1 MRKWVEKEGRKWVR
15 DELISEDQ
23 FEQIVKRYRQEKTSN
38 LLPIF
43 ASILIGLG
51 ILSFIASN
59 WDGIHDLIRVTII
72 TLVMSGFY
80 LAGERAHRA
89 GNERLGNSLLGIGLI
104 SFGAGIFL
112 LGQMYHFQSYDGKPF
127 IIWALAGLLVVQL
140 WRSNFLLILTTA
152 IITVGQL
159 YSMFQ
164 FSAFSYVLALLLL
177 FGVGHFIYH
186 RPNRLISVIFSFSY
200 SLTALFLV
208 ISEEWNYHVLFIFF
222 LVLYLISELLK
233 KERLRQPIQ
242 LFMQVS
248 AVLVSIFTVFTFDS
262 FLNYEGINTNGL
274 IVYPFIL
281 VILFGLFYW
290 LKKKSLDVIDLIL
303 YLPVFYI
310 EVMVDVLYLLL
321 LFIYSITLLVIG
333 YREELTEKATFGTI
347 LFLVSAFIGY
357 IQLAWSFMPKS
368 IFFLLGG
375 IILFILSWFLEKR
388 RRQLVK
394 GVKRND

>member
-23 FEQIVKRYRQEKTSN
+23 YEQIVNRYKKEQTSN
-38 LLPIF
+38 LLPVF

-59 WDGIHDLIRVTII
+59 WDGIHDLVRVFII
-72 TLVMSGFY
+72 IIVMSGFY
-80 LAGERAHRA
+80 LAGERAHRN
-89 GNERLGNSLLGIGLI
+89 GNERIGNSLLGIGII

-112 LGQMYHFQSYDGKPF
+112 LGQMYHFQSYDARAF

-140 WRSNFLLILTTA
+140 WKSKFLLIVTMA

-159 YSMFQ
+159 YTMFQ
-164 FSAFSYVLALLLL
+164 FSAFSYILALLLF
-177 FGVGHFIYH
+177 FGVGHFVYH
-186 RPNRLISVIFSFSY
+186 RPHTIISVLFSFSY

-222 LVLYLISELLK
+222 LALYVMSEWLK
-233 KERLRQPIQ
+233 KDQIKRPIQ
-242 LFMQVS
+242 LFMQIS
-248 AVLVSIFTVFTFDS
+248 AILVSIFTIFTFDS
-262 FLNYEGINTNGL
+262 FLQYEGINTNGL
-274 IVYPFIL
+274 TVYPFIL

-290 LKKKSLDVIDLIL
+290 LKKKSLDVTDLLL
-303 YLPVFYI
+303 YLPVFYVG
-310 EVMVDVLYLLL
+310 VMVDVLYMLL
-321 LFIYSITLLVIG
+321 LFIYSISLLVIG
-333 YREELTEKATFGTI
+333 YREELTEKATFGTM
-347 LFLVSAFIGY
+347 LFLLSAFIGY
-357 IQLAWSFMPKS
+357 IQLAWDFMPKS

-375 IILFILSWFLEKR
+375 IILFILSWLLEKR

-394 GVKRND
+394 GVKRHD